1 MLPSIINFPLAQ
13 ISVTPYLP
21 VPETNGEE
29 WDRLEIA
36 SALDVLVELAIH
48 GEYSGVDVKRTKE
61 SLELRAAA
69 AAVFE
74 VDPIHKN
81 CYHFIHL
88 FGDRTLFA
96 RMTFDMQSYKGCF
109 EVNIL
114 PSFHGLKYLLLIQ
127 ILDLDLAP
135 ASKPL
140 LHALIAPPNITSKL
154 DPADVMSTHIACL
167 MFSHLLRGS
176 PRAKSLAS
184 QVIPGSA
191 PVAEPQ
197 SNLFIP
203 ADGTP
208 SAPPA
213 EEHENEDENQT
224 VLQVLNE
231 NLSLSLLSRS
241 RTDTF
246 DREAREWD
254 RYVVGYLCL
263 LSQWLWEDPKSVREF
278 LDGGGLGVVS
288 RVSQRD
294 CDFHDTN
301 ISSITFS

>member
-48 GEYSGVDVKRTKE
+48 GEYNGIDVKRTKE

-74 VDPIHKN
+74 VDPINKPF
-81 CYHFIHL
+81 YYFIHL
-88 FGDRTLFA
+88 FWDRTLFA
-96 RMTFDMQSYKGCF
+96 RMTFDMQFYKGCS

-114 PSFHGLKYLLLIQ
+114 IILFFLAQNIVFKLQ
-127 ILDLDLAP
+127 ILDLDHAP

-154 DPADVMSTHIACL
+154 DPADVTSTHIACL
-167 MFSHLLRGS
+167 MFSHLLRGF
-176 PRAKSLAS
+176 PRAKGLAS

-197 SNLFIP
+197 ANLFIP

-224 VLQVLNE
+224 LLQVLNE

-241 RTDTF
+241 RADTS
-246 DREAREWD
+246 DRDSREWD

-288 RVSQRD
+288 ASHNTR
-294 CDFHDTN
+294 
-301 ISSITFS
+301 ISSITFF